1 MTCAVVRWQALLD
14 GDLKEMQ
21 LHMDRLFVQNQM
33 ERERHEQQAAER
45 SRAHEEQRARD
56 REQHEA
62 NLKAMQLAALQ
73 QREQQADEVWRQ
85 CVQACAFADAPAL
98 SSSLCAITPSAAPNR
113 AITPLPHLA
122 RHTQDA
128 REVAVLEKQLQEARD
143 AAEAREVEW

>member
-21 LHMDRLFVQNQM
+21 LHMDRLFVQTQM

-85 CVQACAFADAPAL
+85 CV
-98 SSSLCAITPSAAPNR
+98 
-113 AITPLPHLA
+113 
-122 RHTQDA
+122 
-128 REVAVLEKQLQEARD
+128 
-143 AAEAREVEW
+143 